1 MERHVAA
8 FRLDVASLQRGGA
21 WDRILWVCNQGD
33 TSTHTHTHTHTHS
46 MPFRKLPPEKGTLG
60 PPDIWERKCL
70 SPPFS
75 CFLQFPNSAFLLRVK
90 ALLAPRCPE
99 LHVQDHEMCKGSTVA
114 SSKGPLC
121 QQFWPGWFSR
131 GIKGE
136 AHRNWLPT
144 LISAAPKPQTV
155 CLKGTY
161 FFILL

>member
-1 MERHVAA
+1 MWPVCREEEPEVAYCGYVTKGTP
-8 FRLDVASLQRGGA
+8 L
-21 WDRILWVCNQGD
+21 
-33 TSTHTHTHTHTHS
+33 HTHTHTHTHYALQKAA
-46 MPFRKLPPEKGTLG
+46 PWEGTLD

-75 CFLQFPNSAFLLRVK
+75 CFLQFPNSAFLLRVE
-90 ALLAPRCPE
+90 ALLALRCPE
-99 LHVQDHEMCKGSTVA
+99 LHVQDHEMCKGSIVA

-121 QQFWPGWFSR
+121 RQFWPGWFSG
-131 GIKGE
+131 GIKRE